1 MAKYDVCLDVATSK
15 QTTITVE
22 ANSEEEATDQARALA
37 SNENIVWEDTD
48 YWGDVQIAF
57 LQINDN
63 VIDNSE
69 NQE

>member
-1 MAKYDVCLDVATSK
+1 
-15 QTTITVE
+15 
-22 ANSEEEATDQARALA
+22 
-37 SNENIVWEDTD
+37 VWEDTD